1 MKRRDSI
8 LAPKTGWS
16 ARLPSRLSRL
26 LAVGTAGSPAGD
38 RSYLIATN
46 VTGFLATLS
55 SLSYAL
61 TYAIQD
67 FANLQMLVY
76 GNLVS
81 ATLTASV
88 PLFHRFGR
96 IAGGLLLTVTI
107 FSTIFY
113 FTAVVGREAGIQL
126 NYLGAAAIAFLV
138 LGIERLWLVAGVVS
152 AAAILHLAA
161 WFLFPVESAQ
171 VAMPPAF
178 LSQVYAF
185 SALSIMAII
194 TLVVYYVFQLLQHEQ
209 ARSNALLLNIMPD
222 VIAEQLKADPDS
234 TIAEQHEHATV
245 LFADLTGFTPLAG
258 KLGPQKIVALL
269 DELFSA
275 FDAEVA
281 RIGVE
286 KIKTIGD
293 AYMVVSG
300 APVHRPDH
308 AEAIAELALAMLA
321 ATHMIALN
329 SGHNLRM
336 RIGIATGPVM
346 AGVIGRTKFAYDV
359 WGETVNRA
367 ARLEAY
373 GEPGAVLIDEP
384 TATILTDR
392 FRIVSKG
399 EIDLKGLGP
408 TATWTLRDR
417 KLH

>member
-1 MKRRDSI
+1 MPEQ
-8 LAPKTGWS
+8 LA
-16 ARLPSRLSRL
+16 RL
-26 LAVGTAGSPAGD
+26 LALGTHSHPAGD

-46 VTGFLATLS
+46 VTGFLAAIS

-61 TYAIQD
+61 TYAVQD
-67 FANLQMLVY
+67 FANLKMLVC

-81 ATLTASV
+81 AALTASV
-88 PLFHRFGR
+88 PMVHRFGR
-96 IAGGLLLTVTI
+96 IAGGLLLTFTI

-113 FTAVVGREAGIQL
+113 FSAIVGRDAGIQL

-138 LGIERLWLVAGVVS
+138 FGIERLWLVTAVI
-152 AAAILHLAA
+152 AAAAGLHLAA
-161 WFLFPVESAQ
+161 WFLFPIDHVQ
-171 VAMPPAF
+171 VVMPQAF

-185 SALSIMAII
+185 SALSIMGII
-194 TLVVYYVFQLLQHEQ
+194 SLVVFYVFQLLQREQ
-209 ARSNALLLNIMPD
+209 ERSDSLLLNIMPD
-222 VIAEQLKADPDS
+222 VIAEQLKADPDR
-234 TIAEQHEHATV
+234 TIAEQHDSATV

-258 KLGPQKIVALL
+258 ELGPQKIVALL

-300 APVHRPDH
+300 APTHRPDH

-321 ATHMIALN
+321 ATYRISLET
-329 SGHNLRM
+329 GHKLRM
-336 RIGIATGPVM
+336 RVGIATGPVM

-384 TATILTDR
+384 TSTILAGR
-392 FRIVSKG
+392 FRITPKG

-408 TATWTLRDR
+408 TQTWILKDR

>member
-1 MKRRDSI
+1 MKRRDTI
-8 LAPKTGWS
+8 LAPKSGWS
-16 ARLPSRLSRL
+16 ARLPNQLSRL
-26 LAVGTAGSPAGD
+26 LAVGTAGYPASD

-61 TYAIQD
+61 TYTLQD
-67 FANLQMLVY
+67 FANLKMLVY
-76 GNLVS
+76 GNLIS
-81 ATLTASV
+81 AALTASV
-88 PLFHRFGR
+88 PLLHRFGR
-96 IAGGLLLTVTI
+96 IAGGLLLTITI

-138 LGIERLWLVAGVVS
+138 LGVERLWLVAGVIL
-152 AAAILHLAA
+152 AAAGLHLAA
-161 WFLFPVESAQ
+161 WFLFPLKDAQ
-171 VAMPPAF
+171 VVMPAAF

-185 SALSIMAII
+185 SALSIMGII
-194 TLVVYYVFQLLQHEQ
+194 SLVVYYVFHLLQHEQ
-209 ARSNALLLNIMPD
+209 ERSNSLLLNIMPD
-222 VIAEQLKADPDS
+222 VIAERLKADPGS
-234 TIAEQHEHATV
+234 TIADQHDQATV
-245 LFADLTGFTPLAG
+245 LFADLIGFTPLSS

-275 FDAEVA
+275 FDTEVA
-281 RIGVE
+281 HIGVE

-300 APVHRPDH
+300 APTHRADH

-321 ATHMIALN
+321 ATHRITLK
-329 SGHNLRM
+329 SGHKLQM
-336 RIGIATGPVM
+336 RIGIATGPVT

-367 ARLEAY
+367 ARLEAN
-373 GEPGAVLIDEP
+373 GEPGLVMIDET
-384 TATILTDR
+384 TATALTGR
-392 FRIVSKG
+392 FDIAPKG
-399 EIDLKGLGP
+399 ELDLKGLGP
-408 TATWTLRDR
+408 TQTWLLNDR